1 MVSGGSLGNML
12 NAIREKKRVLQESP
26 RLIAEQLADDLIAEL
41 KSTVPRETGT
51 LASAITE
58 KVGPIQIGDGW
69 RVGVGPLSRLGRPT
83 DDAPRGTIAAFLKDH
98 ADAYYEEVAAADQAA
113 YEQRLEARKEKAAR
127 REAEKA
133 ARREAER
140 AETERR
146 RQKIISDKR
155 YKLGD
160 LYSRALEQL
169 RVANEQSDRIDK
181 AYEKILKLLAKGGNK
196 RIVESRLARE
206 RRILERRRANRQRIR
221 EIKERLNRIVSDYN
235 DLGRWLGK
243 KDFLEK
249 H

>member
-12 NAIREKKRVLQESP
+12 DAIREKKRVLQESP
-26 RLIAEQLADDLIAEL
+26 RLIADQLADDLIAEL

-127 REAEKA
+127 REAE
-133 ARREAER
+133 R

-169 RVANEQSDRIDK
+169 RIANEQSDRIDK

-196 RIVESRLARE
+196 RIVASRLARE

-221 EIKERLNRIVSDYN
+221 EIKERLNRIVLDYN
-235 DLGRWLGK
+235 DLSRWLGK